1 MGANDDREMLEVAKE
16 ECGRLEREV
25 AELKRYEALAN
36 KHWHRDQDDLALVV
50 AERDK
55 ALAERDASRQ
65 VNAEFL
71 AARSED
77 VLVEG
82 SFFRAD
88 EFPAILGNYMRLS
101 VANSSA
107 MKAGYLHTERIRGQR
122 DAAEAAIAAVQ
133 AVVDDEAIPDEF
145 HGDNWVMVED
155 LAPILAKSPADAL
168 AEVRATAWDEGAE
181 AHEGRALS
189 TPSGMPIDPP
199 LNPYRT
205 QSLADAHTA
214 DLQRQ
219 NAVYAA
225 SPMNGD
231 DGGDE

>member
-25 AELKRYEALAN
+25 AAFHLTLAEDTRYMTRIE
-36 KHWHRDQDDLALVV
+36 
-50 AERDK
+50 AERD
-55 ALAERDASRQ
+55 AAIAQRDASRQ

-71 AARSED
+71 AAQSVD

-82 SFFRAD
+82 SYFRAD

-107 MKAGYLHTERIRGQR
+107 MKAGYLHTERMRGQR
-122 DAAEAAIAAVQ
+122 DAAYATIAAVQ

-225 SPMNGD
+225 SPMPDREG
-231 DGGDE
+231 E